1 MRGRGG
7 TALAKRT
14 TRILLAGFVLTCLAP
29 EYSEAAKKGK
39 NRKVPSLEQVLQ
51 PNQMKEDVGVLR
63 KALEEGHPSL
73 YLYTPEKEFAQR
85 FEQIEESFD
94 RPMTLREFY
103 LEVAPLVEKVYCGH
117 TYFDLSPKLL
127 KSLQKETALFPLPL
141 AFLSKKAYVDHS
153 KVEVPLGAEITA
165 INGMAMDQVLAKL
178 LPYIRSDGYNV
189 TLKYRQMEDEF
200 ALHYFL
206 MFGQKERFQVEYL
219 PFGSEKKTIKEIQ
232 AITAKK
238 LEAAQTDRHS
248 DLGKLKKYKLSPVGE
263 GIQLLSMNSFDF
275 GLNKKGRQ
283 KYKSFLQENFTAL
296 EESDEVE
303 CIILDL
309 RQNDGGYVGNDSQL
323 FSYFAQAPFRDAA
336 SAEAKSLKIP
346 VKEHLARDQFP
357 KMLERILAKEFK
369 LSEDGRLL
377 MTDEKNRHW
386 KPKKK
391 AFDGHVFAL
400 ISGWTHS
407 GGAVFCSYLLNNDN
421 VTFIG
426 DETGGGHATFTA
438 GNMVLYNL
446 PNSRCQ
452 LEVPLIKYENFR
464 GDRNFPKGSGIR
476 PDHPVHQSQKD
487 LINKVDTVMEF
498 ALKLARKRAGAKDE
512 PPK

>member
-1 MRGRGG
+1 MQRRRRK
-7 TALAKRT
+7 APKRKT
-14 TRILLAGFVLTCLAP
+14 PLLLAAFALSWLAP

-39 NRKVPSLEQVLQ
+39 DRKVPSLEQVLQ
-51 PNQMKEDVGVLR
+51 PNQMKEDVEVLR
-63 KALEEGHPSL
+63 KALEEGHPGL
-73 YLYTPEKEFAQR
+73 YLYTPKDDFEKR
-85 FEQIEESFD
+85 FEQTNQSFD

-103 LEVAPLVEKVYCGH
+103 LEVAPLVEKVFCGH
-117 TYFDLSPKLL
+117 TYFDLPPKLL

-165 INGMAMDQVLAKL
+165 INGMPMDQVLAKL

-189 TLKYRQMEDEF
+189 TMKYRQMEDEF

-206 MFGQKERFQVEYL
+206 LFGQKESFQVEYA
-219 PFGSEKKTIKEIQ
+219 PFGSEKKTIKKIQ
-232 AITAKK
+232 AVTAKK
-238 LEAAQTDRHS
+238 LDAALIDRHS
-248 DLGKLKKYKLSPVGE
+248 DLGKLKKYKFGSIE
-263 GIQLLSMNSFDF
+263 KGIQLLSMNSFDF
-275 GLNKKGRQ
+275 GLNKKGRK

-296 EESDEVE
+296 EESNGTD

-323 FSYFAQAPFRDAA
+323 FSYFAQAPFRDAK
-336 SAEAKSLKIP
+336 SAEAKSLEIAA
-346 VKEHLARDQFP
+346 KEHLARDQFP

-369 LSEDGRLL
+369 TSEDGRLF
-377 MTDEKNRHW
+377 MIDEKNRHW

-391 AFDGHVFAL
+391 AFEGHVYAL

-407 GGAVFCSYLLNNDN
+407 GGAVFCSYLLNNDK

-426 DETGGGHATFTA
+426 EETGGGHATFTA
-438 GNMVLYNL
+438 GNMVLYDL

-452 LEVPLIKYENFR
+452 LEVPLIKYENYR
-464 GDRNFPKGSGIR
+464 GDRSFPQGSGIR
-476 PDHPVHQSQKD
+476 PDHPVQQSQKD
-487 LINKVDTVMEF
+487 LIDEVDTVMEF
-498 ALKLARKRAGAKDE
+498 ALQLARKRADAKNKS
-512 PPK
+512 PK